1 MKALVVGG
9 TGPTGPYILEGL
21 KKRGYEVTMYHRG
34 LHEPDDLPE
43 VAHHQHGDP
52 FNLDTLKEHF
62 SRAKFDLVI
71 SMYGRLRYV
80 ASVLSGK
87 TERFV
92 GIGGSAAYISP
103 QYAED
108 PIAAQSLPIPMNHP
122 TYENRDINPFGYA
135 VANSERRLMEMHERG
150 EFEASLIRYPTL
162 YGPRTPRQ
170 WLWPIMRRYIEG
182 RRKIIVPGDG
192 SLIFPTG
199 YSENIAEIVL
209 LVSDKPEAVGKIF
222 NAVDSRTHT
231 IKNFIKLVGKILD
244 YEWDIIEVS
253 HPIGYQ
259 LAKGYAPEKSK
270 MLDDTS
276 LKTLLGYKDVVSV
289 EEGIKRTIEWI
300 LNNTDSFDQSIESLL
315 GNPYAYEVE
324 DLVVKTLANSN
335 KELAP
340 LFEKVQNQPAIQE
353 FRGGQY

>member
-21 KKRGYEVTMYHRG
+21 KERGYEVTIYHRG

-43 VAHHQHGDP
+43 VAHHEHGDP

-62 SRAKFDLVI
+62 ASAKFDLVI
-71 SMYGRLRYV
+71 SMYGRLRHV

-92 GIGGSAAYISP
+92 GIGGSAAYINP
-103 QYAED
+103 QHAENS
-108 PIAAQSLPIPMNHP
+108 IAAQSLPILMNHP
-122 TYENRDINPFGYA
+122 TYGNRDINPFGFA

-182 RRKIIVPGDG
+182 RRRIIVPGDG
-192 SLIFPTG
+192 SHIFPTG

-209 LVSDKPEAVGKIF
+209 LVSDKKEAAGKIF

-231 IKNFIKLVGKILD
+231 IKNFIKLVGEILD
-244 YEWDIIEVS
+244 YEWEIVEVN
-253 HPIGYQ
+253 HPIGHR
-259 LAKGYAPEKSK
+259 LAKGYAPEASK
-270 MLDDTS
+270 MLDDTP
-276 LKTLLGYKDVVSV
+276 LKTILEYKDVVPV
-289 EEGIKRTIEWI
+289 EEGIKRTVEWI
-300 LNNTDSFDQSIESLL
+300 LNNVGSFDQSIESLL
-315 GNPYAYEVE
+315 GNPYAYELE
-324 DLVVKTLANSN
+324 DLVVETLANADD
-335 KELAP
+335 ELNP
-340 LFEKVQNQPAIQE
+340 LLERVQNELVIQE